1 MPSSKPFYTDNMTVS
16 EILDLGDDILST
28 LSQRDLS
35 RALRTVALAANKRM
49 NRLMQHAYKKHGQ
62 FVEKV
67 DSPGIDLHALNK
79 TKGQKFSVGKKNRN
93 QIYQELARARD
104 FMSQRTSTM
113 AGAKEV
119 RKARELAM
127 FGKTREELFK
137 DYKKAVERR
146 EKKKISKLNRKLN
159 RQFKK
164 HMKELMEETYKQYAI
179 FEEEYQNLGNY
190 EKEDGRRRFR
200 EMGTRIL
207 RGEDPDEVR
216 KSMMTQATQEYE
228 QQQEQQA
235 DNEPAFW
242 QELLDDT
249 DNDKDNWENW

>member
-49 NRLMQHAYKKHGQ
+49 NRLLKYSYKRHGTYI
-62 FVEKV
+62 EKL
-67 DSPGIDLHALNK
+67 DGPGLDLHALNK
-79 TKGQKFSVGKKNRN
+79 TKGKKFSVGNKNRN

-104 FMSQRTSTM
+104 FMSQKTSTV

-119 RKARELAM
+119 RKAREIAM
-127 FGKTREELFK
+127 FGKTREQMTRGMTKKEKREFVKNMK
-137 DYKKAVERR
+137 DVM
-146 EKKKISKLNRKLN
+146 SKTY
-159 RQFKK
+159 
-164 HMKELMEETYKQYAI
+164 ETYDQ
-179 FEEEYQNLGNY
+179 FEEEYQNIGMY
-190 EKEDGRRRFR
+190 DKDEGRRRFR
-200 EMGTRIL
+200 DMGTRIL
-207 RGEDPDEVR
+207 KGEDPDEVR
-216 KSMMTQATQEYE
+216 KSIEAQATQEYE
-228 QQQEQQA
+228 HQQEQQA

>member
-49 NRLMQHAYKKHGQ
+49 NRLLKYSYKRHGQ
-62 FVEKV
+62 YIEKL

-79 TKGQKFSVGKKNRN
+79 TKGKKFSVGNKNRN

-104 FMSQRTSTM
+104 FMSQKTSTV

-127 FGKTREELFK
+127 FGKTREQMTRGMNKKEKREFVKNLK
-137 DYKKAVERR
+137 DVM
-146 EKKKISKLNRKLN
+146 ND
-159 RQFKK
+159 
-164 HMKELMEETYKQYAI
+164 TYKTYDQ
-179 FEEEYQNLGNY
+179 FEEEYQNIGMY
-190 EKEDGRRRFR
+190 DKEEGRRRFR
-200 EMGTRIL
+200 DMGTRIL
-207 RGEDPDEVR
+207 SGEDPDEVR
-216 KSMMTQATQEYE
+216 KSIEAQVTQEYE
-228 QQQEQQA
+228 EKMEQESG
-235 DNEPAFW
+235 NEPAFW

-249 DNDKDNWENW
+249 DSDKDNWENW

>member
-104 FMSQRTSTM
+104 FMGQTTSTI
-113 AGAKEV
+113 AGAKQV
-119 RKARELAM
+119 RKNREIAM
-127 FGKTREELFK
+127 FGKTREQLTRGMT
-137 DYKKAVERR
+137 KKERK
-146 EKKKISKLNRKLN
+146 EYIKN
-159 RQFKK
+159 
-164 HMKELMEETYKQYAI
+164 MKELMLETYDQYDK
-179 FEEEYQNLGNY
+179 FEEEYPNLGTY
-190 EKEDGRRRFR
+190 DADARDASRKRFK

-207 RGEDPDEVR
+207 SGEDPDEVR
-216 KSMMTQATQEYE
+216 KSIEAQVTQEYE
-228 QQQEQQA
+228 QKQEQEEQA
-235 DNEPAFW
+235 NNEPAFW

>member
-49 NRLMQHAYKKHGQ
+49 NRLLKYSYKRHGQ
-62 FVEKV
+62 YIEKL

-79 TKGQKFSVGKKNRN
+79 TKGKKFSVGNKNRN

-104 FMSQRTSTM
+104 FMSQKTSTV

-127 FGKTREELFK
+127 FGKTREQMTRGMNKKEKREFVKNLK
-137 DYKKAVERR
+137 DVM
-146 EKKKISKLNRKLN
+146 ND
-159 RQFKK
+159 
-164 HMKELMEETYKQYAI
+164 TYKTYDQ
-179 FEEEYQNLGNY
+179 FEEEYQNIGMY
-190 EKEDGRRRFR
+190 DKEEGRRRFR
-200 EMGTRIL
+200 DMGTRIL
-207 RGEDPDEVR
+207 SGEDPDEVR
-216 KSMMTQATQEYE
+216 KSIEAQVTQEYE
-228 QQQEQQA
+228 EKMEQESG
-235 DNEPAFW
+235 NEPAFW